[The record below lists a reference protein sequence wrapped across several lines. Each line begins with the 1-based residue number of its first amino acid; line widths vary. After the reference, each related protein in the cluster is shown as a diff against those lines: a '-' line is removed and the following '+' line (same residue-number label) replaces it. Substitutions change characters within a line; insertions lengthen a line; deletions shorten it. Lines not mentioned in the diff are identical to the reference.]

1 MRFSLLLTS
10 FILLLTACKSSQP
23 TTNQQQT
30 DAYLPTLLKPISLGM
45 SMDDVIKT
53 RPKVYPVNSVQE
65 TPRFVYTEELNTD
78 MYSEVHYLFT
88 KTTPKKLVEI
98 NLVHKDADAA
108 YKTIQQFFGTQ
119 KNEKQNEWQK
129 TLKDGTIVYATW
141 RKKKVF
147 IFIKVEET
155 EKASEQ

>member
-1 MRFSLLLTS
+1 MRFYFLFFS
-10 FILLLTACKSSQP
+10 FIILFSACKTAQ

-30 DAYLPTLLKPISLGM
+30 DIYIPATLKPILLGT
-45 SMDDVIKT
+45 SMDEVLKA
-53 RPKVYPVNSVQE
+53 RPKAYPVNSIQE
-65 TPRFVYTEELNTD
+65 TPRIVYTEELNTD
-78 MYSEVHYLFT
+78 MYNEVHYLFT

-98 NLVHKDADAA
+98 NLVHKDADMA

-119 KNEKQNEWQK
+119 RNEKQNEWQK

-147 IFIKVEET
+147 VFIKTEEA
-155 EKASEQ
+155 EKAPEQ